1 MHIGIRTQFF
11 LLFTLVSGGPIVWFG
26 LNEADRQADVAISE
40 NGVHGH
46 AVAVSVSRE
55 LESQIASRV
64 GVVESLANHA
74 SSLEDWSDQGLERTV
89 QAHGTGLTGLSFL
102 YVADREGVSQAT
114 FPATSSDGAPMS
126 GTDYSTRD
134 YFISARATGKTAISR
149 VQMGKRT
156 GVPNLQ
162 VGAPIFTRQGVFRG
176 IAEGSINLTGLQV
189 VEKAVA
195 RDLTD
200 YRIMVVDEF
209 DAVIADSAREE
220 IRLVQSVAGIGL
232 FADTATLSDVRVL
245 PDSEGVLH
253 WAVAQRL
260 AVMGQNWRVLVI
272 RPHADLLNSAD
283 VARWKMGRATISALL
298 FGLLG
303 SFLGAFALAA
313 PLRAFARSAR
323 AMRAG
328 TESVTTARLKP
339 WHSREM
345 KELSVAFEDM
355 VRRVNRHSAAL
366 TETVEQRSRDLVV
379 ANTRLEIM
387 AVAVD
392 HAAEAWEI
400 IGPDQRVEYVN
411 HAFVE
416 MTGYTLEDLQ
426 SSPDV
431 LVSYDDQGR
440 SLVEVLGEESTMDG
454 LTRRGVR
461 KDGAEYIEELSIGV
475 IREGDAD
482 DVVRYFCVRRDVTK
496 RREKE
501 ADLRN
506 LQVSVLQ
513 EANDKLASSFQHQA
527 DTLSNMSHELRTPLN
542 SILGVAEVLDEGV
555 YGPLTDKQTKAVG
568 AISTAGEHLLG
579 LINQV
584 LDLRK
589 MEQGHSLAHPV
600 HCSANDLAEE
610 SYRLAVQ
617 ADRTGVLEVDLA
629 LSEEPLFIMGDPLR
643 MRQVLIN
650 LLGNAQKFTPDGGT
664 VRLEVRHAAGGTA
677 VEFVVSDTGVGIS
690 DEDVDKIFLPF
701 HQVETGMSRKFTGS
715 GLGLALVQRFVREHH
730 GVVTV
735 RSQLGEGTTLVVS
748 IPEASARRDG
758 QRMIVAVLEN
768 EDEAAPMFE
777 AVGAEVKRFQTAR
790 QLLSFLGTSTL
801 DLIVVD
807 FLVKD
812 MPFDAFME
820 GLAVRN
826 EGPDVPVV
834 MITRMTDSFISHNI
848 RIHGYLSRPIQRG
861 NVEALVT
868 QLEVARRHSLE
879 EQV

>member
-1 MHIGIRTQFF
+1 LHIGIRTQFF
-11 LLFTLVSGGPIVWFG
+11 LLFTLVSGVPIVWFG

-40 NGVHGH
+40 NEVHGI
-46 AVAVSVSRE
+46 ALAASVSRE
-55 LESQIASRV
+55 VESQIRSRV
-64 GVVESLANHA
+64 DVVESLARHA
-74 SSLEDWSDQGLERTV
+74 GSLEDWDDDALERTV
-89 QAHGTGLTGLSFL
+89 QAHGKDLPGFSFI
-102 YVADREGVSQAT
+102 YVADQEGVSQAT
-114 FPATSSDGAPMS
+114 FPVTGSDGTAMS

-134 YFISARATGKTAISR
+134 YFIAARTSGTNAISR
-149 VQMGKRT
+149 VQVGKRT

-162 VGAPIFTRQGVFRG
+162 VGVPIFTEQGAFRG
-176 IAEGSINLTGLQV
+176 IAEGSINLTGLQTV
-189 VEKAVA
+189 VKAVA

-200 YRIMVVDEF
+200 YRIMVIDEF
-209 DAVIADSAREE
+209 DGVIADSDRSD
-220 IRLVQSVAGIGL
+220 ISLVRSVTGIGL
-232 FADTATLSDVRVL
+232 FANTTTPSDVRVL
-245 PDSEGVLH
+245 PDAEGVVH

-260 AVMGQNWRVLVI
+260 SVMGQGWRVLVT
-272 RPHADLLNSAD
+272 RPYANLMSSAD
-283 VARWKMGRATISALL
+283 AARWKTGRATTSALF

-303 SFLGAFALAA
+303 ALLGAIALAA
-313 PLRAFARSAR
+313 PLRDMARSAR
-323 AMRAG
+323 AIREG
-328 TESVTTARLKP
+328 TESVRHARLKP

-345 KELSVAFEDM
+345 KELNVAFEKM
-355 VRRVNRHSAAL
+355 MRRVNRHSAAL
-366 TETVEQRSRDLVV
+366 EETVEQRGRDLLV

-416 MTGYTLEDLQ
+416 MTGYTLDHLQ
-426 SSPDV
+426 ASPVV
-431 LVSYDDQGR
+431 LVPYDDQDR
-440 SLVEVLGEESTMDG
+440 PLVEVLGEESSMDG
-454 LTRRGVR
+454 LTRRGIR
-461 KDGAEYIEELSIGV
+461 KDGTEYIEELSIGV
-475 IREGDAD
+475 IRDGDVD
-482 DVVRYFCVRRDVTK
+482 EVIRYFCVRRDVTK

-542 SILGVAEVLDEGV
+542 SILGVAEVLDEGI

-589 MEQGHSLAHPV
+589 MEQGHALVHPV
-600 HCSANDLAEE
+600 RCSANDLAEE
-610 SYRLAVQ
+610 SYKLAVQ
-617 ADRTGVLEVDLA
+617 ADRADVLEVKLV
-629 LSEEPLFIMGDPLR
+629 LSEDPLFIMGDPLR

-650 LLGNAQKFTPDGGT
+650 LLGNAQKFTPDGGQ
-664 VRLEVRHAAGGTA
+664 VRLEVRHATEGPA

-690 DEDVDKIFLPF
+690 EEDVDKIFLPF
-701 HQVETGMSRKFTGS
+701 HQVDTGVSRKFTGS

-735 RSQLGEGTTLVVS
+735 RSQLGEGTSLVVS
-748 IPEASARRDG
+748 IPEASAGRDE
-758 QRMIVAVLEN
+758 RILLVAVLEN

-777 AVGAEVKRFQTAR
+777 ALGAEVKRFPTAR
-790 QLLSFLGTSTL
+790 QFLSFLGTSTL

-820 GLAVRN
+820 GLVERN

-834 MITRMTDSFISHNI
+834 MITRMTDSFLSHSV
-848 RIHGYLSRPIQRG
+848 RIHGYLSRPIQRAD
-861 NVEALVT
+861 VEALMT
-868 QLEVARRHSLE
+868 QLRETRRRPMEDRS
-879 EQV
+879 

>member
-1 MHIGIRTQFF
+1 
-11 LLFTLVSGGPIVWFG
+11 VWFG

-40 NGVHGH
+40 NGVHGR

-64 GVVESLANHA
+64 DVVESLAHHA
-74 SSLEDWSDQGLERTV
+74 SSLEDWSDQALERTV
-89 QAHGTGLTGLSFL
+89 QAHGTELTGFSFL

-114 FPATSSDGAPMS
+114 FPATSSVGAPMS

-156 GVPNLQ
+156 GMPNLQ
-162 VGAPIFTRQGVFRG
+162 VGAPIFTAQGMFRG

-189 VEKAVA
+189 VVKAVA
-195 RDLTD
+195 RDFTD
-200 YRIMVVDEF
+200 YRIMVIDEF
-209 DAVIADSAREE
+209 DAVIADSARAE
-220 IRLVQSVAGIGL
+220 IKLVQSVAGIGL
-232 FADTATLSDVRVL
+232 FEDTATLSDVRVL
-245 PDSEGVLH
+245 PDAEGVLH

-260 AVMGQNWRVLVI
+260 SVMGQSWRVLVI
-272 RPHADLLNSAD
+272 RPYTDLLNSAD
-283 VARWKMGRATISALL
+283 AARWKMGRATISALF

-303 SFLGAFALAA
+303 SFLGAIALAA

-323 AMRAG
+323 AIREG
-328 TESVTTARLKP
+328 TESVTKAQLRP

-345 KELSVAFEDM
+345 KELSVAFQEM
-355 VRRVNRHSAAL
+355 MRRVNRHSTAL
-366 TETVEQRSRDLVV
+366 AETVEQRSRDLMV

-400 IGPDQRVEYVN
+400 IGADQRVEYVN

-426 SSPDV
+426 ASRDV
-431 LVSYDDQGR
+431 LVPYDDQDCP
-440 SLVEVLGEESTMDG
+440 LVEVLGGESSMDG
-454 LTRRGVR
+454 LTRRGIR
-461 KDGAEYIEELSIGV
+461 KDGTEYIEELSIGV
-475 IREGDAD
+475 IRDGDAD
-482 DVVRYFCVRRDVTK
+482 EVVRYFCVRRDVTK

-589 MEQGHSLAHPV
+589 MERGYSLAHPV
-600 HCSANDLAEE
+600 QCSANELAEE
-610 SYRLAVQ
+610 SYKLAVQ
-617 ADRTGVLEVDLA
+617 ADRADVLDVELV

-650 LLGNAQKFTPDGGT
+650 LLGNAQKFTPDGGK
-664 VRLEVRHAAGGTA
+664 VRLEVRHAAGGMA

-690 DEDVDKIFLPF
+690 EEDVDKVFLPF
-701 HQVETGMSRKFTGS
+701 HQVDTGVSRKFTGS
-715 GLGLALVQRFVREHH
+715 GLGLALVQRFVREHR
-730 GVVTV
+730 GIVTV
-735 RSQLGEGTTLVVS
+735 RSQLGEGTTFVVS
-748 IPEASARRDG
+748 VPEASAGKDG
-758 QRMIVAVLEN
+758 QRLLVAVLEN

-777 AVGAEVKRFQTAR
+777 ALGAEVKRFPTAR

-820 GLAVRN
+820 GLVERN

-834 MITRMTDSFISHNI
+834 MITRMTDSFISHNV

-861 NVEALVT
+861 HVEALMT
-868 QLEVARRHSLE
+868 QLEATRRHALE
-879 EQV
+879 DQA